1 MRTSKTFYTRN
12 HETTSVSFQTQKD
25 KAMSESYAAQLG
37 VGAFI
42 FALIAAFAAL
52 IQLGNLKEEAIK
64 RGFAEWHVLGQD
76 STEFRW
82 KETKL

>member
-1 MRTSKTFYTRN
+1 
-12 HETTSVSFQTQKD
+12 
-25 KAMSESYAAQLG
+25 MSENYAAQLG
-37 VGAFI
+37 ALMFLL
-42 FALIAAFAAL
+42 ALIAAFAAL

-82 KETKL
+82 KEPKL

>member
-1 MRTSKTFYTRN
+1 
-12 HETTSVSFQTQKD
+12 
-25 KAMSESYAAQLG
+25 MSENHAALLG
-37 VGAFI
+37 VVMFLL
-42 FALIAAFAAL
+42 ALIAAFAAL